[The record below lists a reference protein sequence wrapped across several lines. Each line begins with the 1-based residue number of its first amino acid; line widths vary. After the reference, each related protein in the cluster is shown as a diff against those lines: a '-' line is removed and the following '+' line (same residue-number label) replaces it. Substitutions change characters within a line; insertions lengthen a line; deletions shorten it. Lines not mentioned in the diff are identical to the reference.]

1 MNYFKRIFRYAKPFK
16 KYIFLNIFFNALY
29 ALFSALSFL
38 SLMPMLEVLFGE
50 NNKTYSKPEF
60 NDIYSLGNNLEGW
73 LNYQVSNYAG
83 QDPQK
88 ALIFVISAIII
99 LFFLK
104 NFFNYLAMFFI
115 TFLRNG
121 ILTKLREDV
130 YKKIIG
136 MPISYFTNK
145 KKGDVISRITAD
157 VLEIQ
162 HSFLSILELIVREP
176 LTIFFTISAMF
187 LISFKLTAFVLI
199 FIPLSGFIISLIGRS
214 LKATSTLVQNEQAE
228 FLSITEE
235 TLNGLK
241 IIKGFVSELFF
252 IEKFRKSN
260 NRFYNLS
267 NKLINRQNLASP
279 MSEFLGISV
288 IGVLLWYGGKLVL
301 IDQELNPA
309 AFITYMGLAYGV
321 LTPAKAISKASYSIK
336 KGNAAA
342 ERVLEILDSK
352 NSIKQEVNAEK
363 KLDFKSN
370 IKFENVSFKY
380 ENEKIIDNINF
391 EIKKGQ
397 TIALVGQSGSGKS
410 TIANLIPRFY
420 DVSEGKISID
430 GINIKKI
437 NKNNLRS
444 LIGLVSQDSILF
456 NDTIINNIKLSKFET
471 ELDDI
476 INSATIANAN
486 DFIKKFEKKYET
498 NVGDGGGKL
507 SGGQK
512 QRISIARAVF
522 RNPPIMILDEATSS
536 LDSESEKLVQQALE
550 KLMKNRTS
558 LVIAHRLS
566 TIQKADLILVIS
578 EGQIIEKGTHNELI
592 GKNGTYS
599 KLIKLQSFS

>member
-1 MNYFKRIFRYAKPFK
+1 MNYFKRIFKYAKPFK

-241 IIKGFVSELFF
+241 IIKSFVSELFF

-279 MSEFLGISV
+279 LSEFLGISV

-342 ERVLEILDSK
+342 ERVLEILDSE
-352 NSIKQEVNAEK
+352 NSIKQEANAEK

-437 NKNNLRS
+437 NKNNLRG

-456 NDTIINNIKLSKFET
+456 NDTIINNIKLSKSET

-476 INSATIANAN
+476 INSAAIANAD

>member
-1 MNYFKRIFRYAKPFK
+1 
-16 KYIFLNIFFNALY
+16 
-29 ALFSALSFL
+29 
-38 SLMPMLEVLFGE
+38 
-50 NNKTYSKPEF
+50 
-60 NDIYSLGNNLEGW
+60 
-73 LNYQVSNYAG
+73 
-83 QDPQK
+83 
-88 ALIFVISAIII
+88 
-99 LFFLK
+99 
-104 NFFNYLAMFFI
+104 
-115 TFLRNG
+115 
-121 ILTKLREDV
+121 
-130 YKKIIG
+130 
-136 MPISYFTNK
+136 MPISYFTDK

-176 LTIFFTISAMF
+176 LTILFTVSAMF
-187 LISFKLTAFVLI
+187 LISYKLTAFVLI
-199 FIPLSGFIISLIGRS
+199 FIPLSGIIISLLGRS

-252 IEKFRKSN
+252 IEKFKNSN
-260 NRFYNLS
+260 NRFYDLS
-267 NKLINRQNLASP
+267 NKLINRQNLATP

-352 NSIKQEVNAEK
+352 NSIKQVPNAIK
-363 KLDFKSN
+363 KSDFKLN

-380 ENEKIIDNINF
+380 ENEKIINNINF

-420 DVSEGKISID
+420 DVSQGKISID
-430 GINIKKI
+430 GIDIKKI
-437 NKNNLRS
+437 NKNDLRA

-456 NDTIINNIKLSKFET
+456 NDTIINNIKLSKSET
-471 ELDDI
+471 EMDEI
-476 INSATIANAN
+476 INSAIIANAD
-486 DFIKKFEKKYET
+486 DFIKKFEKKYES

-566 TIQKADLILVIS
+566 TIQKADLILVIN
-578 EGQIIEKGTHNELI
+578 EGEIIERGTHNELI
-592 GKNGTYS
+592 EKNGTYS

>member
-1 MNYFKRIFRYAKPFK
+1 MNYFKRIFKYAKPFK

-130 YKKIIG
+130 YKKIID

-342 ERVLEILDSK
+342 ERVLEILDSE
-352 NSIKQEVNAEK
+352 NSIKQEANAEK

-437 NKNNLRS
+437 NKNNLRG

-456 NDTIINNIKLSKFET
+456 NDTIINNIKLSKSET

-476 INSATIANAN
+476 INSATIANAD

>member
-99 LFFLK
+99 LFFFK

-121 ILTKLREDV
+121 ILTNLREDV

-136 MPISYFTNK
+136 MPISYFTDK

-176 LTIFFTISAMF
+176 LTIFFTITAMF

-252 IEKFRKSN
+252 IEKFRNSN

-267 NKLINRQNLASP
+267 NKLLNRQNLASP

-342 ERVLEILDSK
+342 ERVLEILDSE
-352 NSIKQEVNAEK
+352 NSIKQEANAEK

-437 NKNNLRS
+437 NKNNLRG

-456 NDTIINNIKLSKFET
+456 NDTIINNIKLSKSET

-476 INSATIANAN
+476 INSATIANAD
-486 DFIKKFEKKYET
+486 DFIKKFEKKYKT

>member
-1 MNYFKRIFRYAKPFK
+1 MNYFKRIFRYAAPFK

-130 YKKIIG
+130 YKKIIS

-342 ERVLEILDSK
+342 ERVLEILDSE
-352 NSIKQEVNAEK
+352 NSIKQEANADK

-437 NKNNLRS
+437 NKNNLRG

-578 EGQIIEKGTHNELI
+578 EGKIIEKGTHNELI

>member
-1 MNYFKRIFRYAKPFK
+1 MKYFKRIFKYAKPFK

-214 LKATSTLVQNEQAE
+214 LKATSTLVQNEQSE

-342 ERVLEILDSK
+342 ERVLEILDSE
-352 NSIKQEVNAEK
+352 NSIKQEANADK

-437 NKNNLRS
+437 NKNNLRG

-456 NDTIINNIKLSKFET
+456 NDTIINNIKLSKSET

-476 INSATIANAN
+476 INSATIANAD

>member
-1 MNYFKRIFRYAKPFK
+1 MNYFKRIFKYAKPFK

-279 MSEFLGISV
+279 VSEFLGISV

-342 ERVLEILDSK
+342 ERVLEILDSE
-352 NSIKQEVNAEK
+352 NSIKQEANAEK

-437 NKNNLRS
+437 NKNNLRG

-456 NDTIINNIKLSKFET
+456 NDTIINNIKLSKSET

-476 INSATIANAN
+476 INSATIANAD

>member
-1 MNYFKRIFRYAKPFK
+1 MNYFKRIFKYAKPFK

-50 NNKTYSKPEF
+50 NNKTYYKPEF

-130 YKKIIG
+130 YKKIID

-176 LTIFFTISAMF
+176 LTILFTISAMF

-342 ERVLEILDSK
+342 ERVLEILDSE
-352 NSIKQEVNAEK
+352 NSIKQEANAEK

-437 NKNNLRS
+437 NKNNLRG

-456 NDTIINNIKLSKFET
+456 NDTIINNIKLSESET

-476 INSATIANAN
+476 INSASIANAD

>member
-1 MNYFKRIFRYAKPFK
+1 MNYFKRIFRYAAPFK

-130 YKKIIG
+130 YNKIIG

-342 ERVLEILDSK
+342 ERVLEILDSE
-352 NSIKQEVNAEK
+352 NSIKQEANAEK

-437 NKNNLRS
+437 NKNNLRG

-456 NDTIINNIKLSKFET
+456 NDTIINNIKLSKSET

-476 INSATIANAN
+476 INSATIANAD

>member
-1 MNYFKRIFRYAKPFK
+1 MNYFKRIFRYAAPFK

-199 FIPLSGFIISLIGRS
+199 FIPISGFIISLIGRS

-342 ERVLEILDSK
+342 ERVLEILDSE
-352 NSIKQEVNAEK
+352 NSIKQEANAEK

-437 NKNNLRS
+437 NKNNLRG

-456 NDTIINNIKLSKFET
+456 NDTIINNIKLSKSET

-476 INSATIANAN
+476 INSATIANAD

>member
-1 MNYFKRIFRYAKPFK
+1 
-16 KYIFLNIFFNALY
+16 
-29 ALFSALSFL
+29 
-38 SLMPMLEVLFGE
+38 MPMLEVLFGE

-437 NKNNLRS
+437 NKNNLRG

-456 NDTIINNIKLSKFET
+456 NDTIINNIKLSESET
-471 ELDDI
+471 ELEDI
-476 INSATIANAN
+476 INSATIANAD

>member
-121 ILTKLREDV
+121 ILSKLREDV

-176 LTIFFTISAMF
+176 LTIFFTLSAMF

-199 FIPLSGFIISLIGRS
+199 FIPISGFIISLIGRS
-214 LKATSTLVQNEQAE
+214 LKATSTLVQNEQSE

-342 ERVLEILDSK
+342 ERVLEILDSE
-352 NSIKQEVNAEK
+352 NSIKQEANAEK

-437 NKNNLRS
+437 NKNNLRG

-456 NDTIINNIKLSKFET
+456 NDTIINNIKLSESET

-476 INSATIANAN
+476 INSASIANAD

>member
-1 MNYFKRIFRYAKPFK
+1 MNYFKRIFKYAKPFK

-121 ILTKLREDV
+121 ILTRLREDV

-342 ERVLEILDSK
+342 ERVLEILDSE
-352 NSIKQEVNAEK
+352 NSIKQEANAEK

-437 NKNNLRS
+437 NKNNLRG

-456 NDTIINNIKLSKFET
+456 NDTIINNIKLSKSET

-476 INSATIANAN
+476 INSATIANAD

>member
-1 MNYFKRIFRYAKPFK
+1 MKYFKRIFKYAKPFK

-176 LTIFFTISAMF
+176 LTIFFTLSAMF

-199 FIPLSGFIISLIGRS
+199 FIPISGFIISLIGRS
-214 LKATSTLVQNEQAE
+214 LKATSTLVQNEQSE

-437 NKNNLRS
+437 NKNNLRG

-456 NDTIINNIKLSKFET
+456 NDTIINNIKLSESET
-471 ELDDI
+471 ELEDI
-476 INSATIANAN
+476 INSATIANAD

>member
-214 LKATSTLVQNEQAE
+214 LKATSTLVQNEQSE

-342 ERVLEILDSK
+342 ERVLEILDSE
-352 NSIKQEVNAEK
+352 NSIKQEANADK

>member
-1 MNYFKRIFRYAKPFK
+1 MNYFKRIFKYAKPFK

-214 LKATSTLVQNEQAE
+214 LKATSTLVQNEQSE

-342 ERVLEILDSK
+342 ERVLEILDSE
-352 NSIKQEVNAEK
+352 NSIKQEANAEK

-437 NKNNLRS
+437 NKNNLRG

-456 NDTIINNIKLSKFET
+456 NDTIINNIKLSESET

-476 INSATIANAN
+476 INSASIANAD

>member
-1 MNYFKRIFRYAKPFK
+1 MNYFKRIFKYAKPFK

-342 ERVLEILDSK
+342 ERVLEILDSE
-352 NSIKQEVNAEK
+352 NSIKQEANAEK

-437 NKNNLRS
+437 NKNNLRG

-456 NDTIINNIKLSKFET
+456 NDTIINNIKLSKSET

-476 INSATIANAN
+476 INSATIANAD
-486 DFIKKFEKKYET
+486 DFIKKFEKKYKT

>member
-136 MPISYFTNK
+136 MPIAYFTNK

-214 LKATSTLVQNEQAE
+214 LKATSTLVQNEQSE

-267 NKLINRQNLASP
+267 NKLINKQNLASP

-342 ERVLEILDSK
+342 ERVLEILDSE
-352 NSIKQEVNAEK
+352 NSIKQEANAEK

-437 NKNNLRS
+437 NKNNLRG

-456 NDTIINNIKLSKFET
+456 NDTIINNIKLSESET
-471 ELDDI
+471 ELEDI
-476 INSATIANAN
+476 INSATIANAD

>member
-1 MNYFKRIFRYAKPFK
+1 MKYFKRIFKYAKPFK

-176 LTIFFTISAMF
+176 LTIFFTLSAMF

-199 FIPLSGFIISLIGRS
+199 FIPISGFIISLIGRS

-342 ERVLEILDSK
+342 ERVLEILDSE
-352 NSIKQEVNAEK
+352 NSIKQEANAEK

-437 NKNNLRS
+437 NKNNLRG

-456 NDTIINNIKLSKFET
+456 NDTIINNIKLSESET

-476 INSATIANAN
+476 INSASIANAD

>member
-1 MNYFKRIFRYAKPFK
+1 MNYFKRIFRYAAPFK

-136 MPISYFTNK
+136 MPIAYFTNK

-267 NKLINRQNLASP
+267 NKLINKQNLASP

-342 ERVLEILDSK
+342 ERVLEILDSE
-352 NSIKQEVNAEK
+352 NSIKQEANAEK

-456 NDTIINNIKLSKFET
+456 NDTIINNIKLSESET

-476 INSATIANAN
+476 INSASIANAD